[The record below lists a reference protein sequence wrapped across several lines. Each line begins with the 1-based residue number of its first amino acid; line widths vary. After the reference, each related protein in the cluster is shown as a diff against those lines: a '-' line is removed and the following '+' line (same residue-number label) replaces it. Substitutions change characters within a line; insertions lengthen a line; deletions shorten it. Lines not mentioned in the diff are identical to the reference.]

1 MSREINCKAVLD
13 NKDISARATLGQT
26 VVVGGTTLRPAT
38 ENRLGGIM
46 VGEDLQI
53 TQNGVLS
60 IIKAD
65 HAEQDNTHP
74 ITAAAVFTEIGNINA
89 LLQTI

>member
-13 NKDISARATLGQT
+13 NKDISARAALGQT

-53 TQNGVLS
+53 TPSGVLS

-65 HAEQDNTHP
+65 RAEQDNTHP
-74 ITAAAVFTEIGNINA
+74 ITAAAVFTEIGNIDA